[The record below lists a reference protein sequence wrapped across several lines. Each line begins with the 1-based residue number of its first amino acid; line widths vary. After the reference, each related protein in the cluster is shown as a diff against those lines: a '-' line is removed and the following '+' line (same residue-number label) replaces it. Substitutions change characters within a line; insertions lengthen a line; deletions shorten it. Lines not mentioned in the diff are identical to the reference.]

1 MNKNLK
7 LWLILAAVL
16 VAAGLLMMFVAMS
29 AYHWDFTQLN
39 TVPFETNTYTL
50 SEAFHSLTLDTSA
63 ADISIV
69 PSASSKC
76 QVVCSEPENL
86 RHSVAVLDGTLTI
99 QEIDTR
105 KWNQYIGFSFGS
117 SQITVYLP
125 QAEYQTLYI
134 RESTGDV
141 EIAEDFSF
149 QNIDIKVSTGD
160 ITNYASASNITKIQ
174 TSTGYIRV
182 EGVSTSTLELVVS
195 TGNATVVDTQCNT
208 LVSRGSTGDLI
219 LKNVTAIDTFRI
231 ERSSG
236 DVTFEVSNADQIYV
250 ETDAGDVT
258 FDTSDAGQIYLET
271 DTGDVRGS
279 LQSPKVFLIE
289 TDTGDIDVPKST
301 SGGLCEISTDTGDIE
316 ITVLNT
322 AS

>member
-7 LWLILAAVL
+7 LWLILATVL
-16 VAAGLLMMFVAMS
+16 TVAGLLMMVVAMS
-29 AYHWDFTQLN
+29 AFHWDFTQLN
-39 TVPFETNTYTL
+39 TVPFETNTHTV
-50 SEAFHSLTLDTSA
+50 SDAFHSIAFDTSTT
-63 ADISIV
+63 DIFIV
-69 PSASSKC
+69 PSANSQC

-86 RHSVAVLDGTLTI
+86 QHSVTVVDGILTI
-99 QEIDTR
+99 QEVDTR

-117 SQITVYLP
+117 SKITVYLP
-125 QAEYQTLYI
+125 QAEYQALTI
-134 RESTGDV
+134 RESTGDI
-141 EIAEDFSF
+141 EIAKDFYF

-160 ITNYASASNITKIQ
+160 IANYASADNTRIH
-174 TSTGYIRV
+174 TSTGRIRV

-236 DVTFEVSNADQIYV
+236 DVTFEVSSADQIYV
-250 ETDAGDVT
+250 ETETGDVT
-258 FDTSDAGQIYLET
+258 FDASDAGQIYLGT

>member
-7 LWLILAAVL
+7 LWLILATVL
-16 VAAGLLMMFVAMS
+16 TVAGILMMVIAMS

-39 TVPFETNTYTL
+39 TVPFETNTHTI
-50 SEAFHSLTLDTSA
+50 SDAFHSIAFDTSTA
-63 ADISIV
+63 HISIV
-69 PSASSKC
+69 PSENSTC
-76 QVVCSEPENL
+76 QVVCTEPENL
-86 RHSVAVLDGTLTI
+86 RHKVTVSDGTLTI
-99 QEIDTR
+99 QEVDNR
-105 KWNQYIGFSFGS
+105 KWNQYIGLSFGATT
-117 SQITVYLP
+117 ITVYLP
-125 QAEYQTLYI
+125 NAEYQALTI
-134 RESTGDV
+134 RASTGDI
-141 EIAEDFSF
+141 EIAKDFYF

-160 ITNYASASNITKIQ
+160 VNHYASADNTRIH
-174 TSTGYIRV
+174 TSTGRIRV

-236 DVTFEVSNADQIYV
+236 DVTFEVSSADQIYI
-250 ETDAGDVT
+250 ETDTGDVT
-258 FDTSDAGQIYLET
+258 FDASDAGQIYVET

-279 LQSPKVFLIE
+279 MQSPKVFFIE

-301 SGGLCEISTDTGDIE
+301 SGGICEINTDTGDIE
-316 ITVLNT
+316 ISLLKP
-322 AS
+322 AA